1 MQSMDTIAA
10 VATPLGTGGIGV
22 VRLSGP
28 EAAAVADRVVRLAGE
43 KTVAGMKGYTCAY
56 GRAGDADG
64 EIDEAVVTLFRA
76 PRSFTGEE
84 VVEIAVHGGVYL
96 VNRLLRAC
104 VAAGARPALAGEFTR
119 RAFLNGKLD
128 LTQAEAVADLISAEG
143 RQAARAALSA
153 RDGALYRRAE
163 AVADALT
170 GYAAH
175 LAAWIDYPEEEIAE
189 VDPAELGGG
198 LRRCEDDCSAPTT
211 RGGSSGRGSPPRS
224 SGGRTWASQP

>member
-1 MQSMDTIAA
+1 MKPPRLHVPTISGRPRAGKKIRMQSMDTIAA

-163 AVADALT
+163 AVAVRP
-170 GYAAH
+170 H
-175 LAAWIDYPEEEIAE
+175 R
-189 VDPAELGGG
+189 
-198 LRRCEDDCSAPTT
+198 LRRPPGRVDRLS
-211 RGGSSGRGSPPRS
+211 RGGDRRGGPGRAGRGTAPL
-224 SGGRTWASQP
+224 